1 MKPLRPG
8 GAKSYVLEY
17 RAGGGR
23 RAPLRMPM
31 IGKHGSPWLLEQ
43 PRGEAKRLEASL
55 RQIAY
60 GYVTWPAAILGTC
73 DHQS

>member
-1 MKPLRPG
+1 
-8 GAKSYVLEY
+8 
-17 RAGGGR
+17 
-23 RAPLRMPM
+23 MPP
-31 IGKHGSPWLLEQ
+31 IGKHGSPWPLEE

-60 GYVTWPAAILGTC
+60 GYDTWPAAILGTC

>member
-1 MKPLRPG
+1 
-8 GAKSYVLEY
+8 
-17 RAGGGR
+17 
-23 RAPLRMPM
+23 MPV
-31 IGKHGSPWLLEQ
+31 IGKHGSPWLLDQ
-43 PRGEAKRLEASL
+43 ARGEAKRLEASL